1 MLNAK
6 EKDDAVHNSMKN
18 CLPAALNRAQSV
30 EHTHDPRFRIE
41 QQIWILKNGVR
52 GTAKGWVQ
60 KKQKPRNKELQR
72 RKKSVGK
79 LKEQ

>member
-1 MLNAK
+1 MLHTK
-6 EKDDAVHNSMKN
+6 EQVLSVHNCIN
-18 CLPAALNRAQSV
+18 ICLPAASNQAQSV

-41 QQIWILKNGVR
+41 QLIWILKNGVR

-79 LKEQ
+79 LK